1 MPEIKIDVN
10 DNVIYLGAAGFEANG
25 HRMIVLQ
32 DEYRSGF
39 ECLKCNALGEIE
51 CNNCKGS
58 GTSLVVKDAKCSAC
72 NGRGK
77 SVCPECKGQGAT
89 MFVPETAQSRP
100 TTGTIVSIGPDV
112 TRFERGDRVLY
123 MSFAG
128 HAFDLTAKTLDDR
141 EIMRTIVVLVENDI
155 LCRMYGELDQRS
167 KRAAMALNTLA

>member
-39 ECLKCNALGEIE
+39 ECLKCNASGEIE

-77 SVCPECKGQGAT
+77 SVCPECKGHGKLSKGSGGVEVCSKCGGFGLIKKEQDRAEHGLR
-89 MFVPETAQSRP
+89 VIRSQNSSDP
-100 TTGTIVSIGPDV
+100 TS
-112 TRFERGDRVLY
+112 
-123 MSFAG
+123 
-128 HAFDLTAKTLDDR
+128 
-141 EIMRTIVVLVENDI
+141 
-155 LCRMYGELDQRS
+155 
-167 KRAAMALNTLA
+167 